1 MTASTTGV
9 GRLLTA
15 LDVLY
20 PGPGDAIRVLEGQVL
35 VFAHDAGGRRIPMAT
50 RSAGEV
56 VVGCA
61 PIEGGYRLLI
71 TGLPGT
77 RVLPRTLSEEMDA
90 GRLAAW
96 ARTLGESVAQ
106 RRWPAHVIPVSHA
119 ASMLAPGEHI
129 ASAIQPDSPVTW
141 VRVTSGSATLCGAPG
156 ASIGPLDPT
165 IPLAR
170 GYWLTAGLRC
180 GIKEAP
186 SPTTPEEW
194 SRSLDLMGRLA
205 LTAHVERRLETDR
218 AAAQRLEARAAQ
230 SSAAA
235 HESVDMLAASVGGK
249 ARIVALV
256 DEVRIAEIAA
266 AVIVAKANGLQVSDD
281 GMLAATGEVE
291 SGREPI
297 AAVAAACGA
306 RARSITLEPG
316 WSHREGSALIGSRSA
331 GSGASNQPVALVFRR
346 GWVWIDPLTDEE
358 TAVTDAIAEEID
370 RQAVEL
376 LPVLPGRPATLGDLG
391 RLALRGSSR
400 DVAVIAVVS
409 VLVAALAFISPFLLG
424 QLATLFTSNAT
435 TSAYVALFGAL
446 LAVVLVGTMWQ
457 AVRSFALLRVRSRGV
472 AIAAGAMWERLIRQ
486 RAAWHADQPLGQR
499 MAQASAVDGAS
510 ASMPDE
516 TVTRLLDTLIIIG
529 SLAAIA
535 TTNVQLLVGIAL
547 LLAVQVVITAI
558 LLRMSTKRA
567 AERIDANAVAAGRL
581 VEILKA
587 MNRIRV
593 AGAESRAFL
602 RWAQVQARFSRADQS
617 LRRVTMAQGVVIAVW
632 PILALAVIVLVTGMT
647 GATFGDFITAQAAA
661 SAATGA
667 VAAAAL
673 AANASLVARETI
685 RKAKPVLDSSPEGSV
700 DGAQP
705 GLISGG
711 IEGRDIVFRYAPE
724 LPPVLDRVNISV
736 APGEHV
742 AIVGPSGC
750 GKTTLMRILLGLE
763 DPESGVIAVDGRDL
777 ASLNRPAVRRQ
788 IGSVLQS
795 SMLLPGELRN
805 NIDMGRG
812 LTTTQVWEALDAA
825 SLGDDV
831 RAMPMGLNTPV
842 TDGGGTLS
850 GGQQQRVLIA
860 RAMAGNPRILV
871 LDEATSALD
880 NITQATV
887 VETLNSLRITRI
899 VVAHRLSTIRHADRI
914 IVLDAGRVVD
924 DGTYDELMAKPGAFR
939 ELALRQQT

>member
-1 MTASTTGV
+1 
-9 GRLLTA
+9 
-15 LDVLY
+15 
-20 PGPGDAIRVLEGQVL
+20 
-35 VFAHDAGGRRIPMAT
+35 
-50 RSAGEV
+50 
-56 VVGCA
+56 
-61 PIEGGYRLLI
+61 
-71 TGLPGT
+71 
-77 RVLPRTLSEEMDA
+77 
-90 GRLAAW
+90 
-96 ARTLGESVAQ
+96 
-106 RRWPAHVIPVSHA
+106 
-119 ASMLAPGEHI
+119 
-129 ASAIQPDSPVTW
+129 
-141 VRVTSGSATLCGAPG
+141 
-156 ASIGPLDPT
+156 
-165 IPLAR
+165 
-170 GYWLTAGLRC
+170 
-180 GIKEAP
+180 
-186 SPTTPEEW
+186 
-194 SRSLDLMGRLA
+194 
-205 LTAHVERRLETDR
+205 
-218 AAAQRLEARAAQ
+218 
-230 SSAAA
+230 
-235 HESVDMLAASVGGK
+235 
-249 ARIVALV
+249 
-256 DEVRIAEIAA
+256 
-266 AVIVAKANGLQVSDD
+266 
-281 GMLAATGEVE
+281 
-291 SGREPI
+291 
-297 AAVAAACGA
+297 
-306 RARSITLEPG
+306 
-316 WSHREGSALIGSRSA
+316 
-331 GSGASNQPVALVFRR
+331 
-346 GWVWIDPLTDEE
+346 
-358 TAVTDAIAEEID
+358 
-370 RQAVEL
+370 
-376 LPVLPGRPATLGDLG
+376 
-391 RLALRGSSR
+391 
-400 DVAVIAVVS
+400 
-409 VLVAALAFISPFLLG
+409 
-424 QLATLFTSNAT
+424 
-435 TSAYVALFGAL
+435 
-446 LAVVLVGTMWQ
+446 
-457 AVRSFALLRVRSRGV
+457 
-472 AIAAGAMWERLIRQ
+472 
-486 RAAWHADQPLGQR
+486 
-499 MAQASAVDGAS
+499 
-510 ASMPDE
+510 
-516 TVTRLLDTLIIIG
+516 
-529 SLAAIA
+529 
-535 TTNVQLLVGIAL
+535 
-547 LLAVQVVITAI
+547 
-558 LLRMSTKRA
+558 
-567 AERIDANAVAAGRL
+567 
-581 VEILKA
+581 
-587 MNRIRV
+587 
-593 AGAESRAFL
+593 
-602 RWAQVQARFSRADQS
+602 
-617 LRRVTMAQGVVIAVW
+617 MAQGVVIAVW